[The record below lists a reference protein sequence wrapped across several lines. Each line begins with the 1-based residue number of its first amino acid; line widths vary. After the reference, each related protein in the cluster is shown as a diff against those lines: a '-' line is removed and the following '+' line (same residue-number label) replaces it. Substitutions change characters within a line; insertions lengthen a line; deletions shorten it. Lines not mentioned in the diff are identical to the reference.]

1 MLVLSDARCS
11 VYCSAV
17 VFPSLS
23 DVLLRVV
30 PGVVFFSFTDNEQ
43 TPQIW
48 TTCSDIT
55 VVEQSLGW
63 GMAQKLSVLPLLLV
77 MFVGGA
83 LMDTR

>member
-1 MLVLSDARCS
+1 M
-11 VYCSAV
+11 
-17 VFPSLS
+17 
-23 DVLLRVV
+23 
-30 PGVVFFSFTDNEQ
+30 GFFFTDNEQ

-55 VVEQSLGW
+55 VVEKSLGR

-77 MFVGGA
+77 MVVGGA